1 MVSSPI
7 VRAHPSRS
15 SRRRATPPPVIA
27 ALRRPA
33 SLLALLA
40 CLSAAAAAASLP
52 GGAPSP
58 QAGAPASAAPSA
70 PGAAPAVANPQPDA
84 AMPAAESAVPTLSL
98 PQAFELAL
106 AANRAL
112 AAARLAR
119 PIARANVAV
128 AGERPNPDLLLEK
141 LRETPHEAATVS
153 LPIETAGKRQRRIA
167 AAEADAA
174 SGEAEIA
181 RTTAGIRNR
190 VRRAFYALLAAQRR
204 VVEQEANLDLARRA
218 AAAARERFEAG
229 AAPRLDS
236 LQAELAVT
244 QVSNDVENA
253 RGLLVAVRSELNT
266 LIDHPPQAVVAAAG
280 DLSAGTVP
288 ETNAAIASA
297 FRTSTELA
305 LLDRRITGAAARVA
319 LARAQQVPN
328 PVVQGAVTHDSPPDF
343 VWGWRAGLAVTLP
356 IFTRHRPEVEVE
368 EATLAQLEAERDA
381 SAAQIAGAVTAAAAQ
396 AAAARDQAMRFRND
410 VLPRAV
416 EVEGLAEESYRAGE
430 TGLVTLLQALQGTR
444 DLHLRAVQAGLDY
457 QVALAELEQAIGAP
471 LP

>member
-1 MVSSPI
+1 MMAPG
-7 VRAHPSRS
+7 
-15 SRRRATPPPVIA
+15 IA
-27 ALRRPA
+27 AFRRPA
-33 SLLALLA
+33 ALLA
-40 CLSAAAAAASLP
+40 VLAGLSVAGAA
-52 GGAPSP
+52 SP
-58 QAGAPASAAPSA
+58 QAGAASPQAGAVPPAPPASPALPPA
-70 PGAAPAVANPQPDA
+70 PGAGAAVAGPQPGA
-84 AMPAAESAVPTLSL
+84 ATPVVESAVPTLSL
-98 PQAFELAL
+98 PQALELAL

-141 LRETPHEAATVS
+141 LRETPHEAATLS
-153 LPIETAGKRQRRIA
+153 LPVETAGKRQRRIA

-204 VVEQEANLDLARRA
+204 VAEEDANLELARRA
-218 AAAARERFEAG
+218 AGAARERFEAG
-229 AAPRLDS
+229 AAPRLDP
-236 LQAELAVT
+236 LQAELAVA
-244 QVSNDVENA
+244 QVSNDAENA
-253 RGLLVAVRSELNT
+253 RGLLVAARSELNT
-266 LIDHPPQAVVAAAG
+266 LIDHPPQAVVGAAG
-280 DLSAGTVP
+280 DLGGGTVP
-288 ETNAAIASA
+288 ETQAAIASA
-297 FRTSTELA
+297 LATSTELA
-305 LLDRRITGAAARVA
+305 LLDKRIAGAAARVA

-343 VWGWRAGLAVTLP
+343 VWGWRAGLSVTLP
-356 IFTRHRPEVEVE
+356 IFTRHRPEVEAE

-396 AAAARDQAMRFRND
+396 AAAARDQALRFRND

-430 TGLVTLLQALQGTR
+430 TGLVALLQALQGTR
-444 DLHLRAVQAGLDY
+444 DLRLRAVQAGLDY